1 MIRGRILILAILV
14 VTFGAG
20 FLIWQSGNVYHVVID
35 SVIPT
40 STPAI
45 IHKLIDPNA
54 DIEPQP
60 QLANPP
66 AIVKAIYATGYSAG
80 SAKKVNYLLD
90 ILNTTEVNAIVIDI
104 KDYTGNVAYKTDIP
118 KVNEYDAWERKIPK
132 INALI
137 KQFHDAGVY
146 VIGRV
151 AVFQDQK
158 LVQAR
163 PDLALHSSSTG
174 EVWRDYKKVAWL
186 DTASKEVWDYN
197 IAIAKD
203 ALARG
208 FDEVNFD
215 YIRFASDGNLKDIK
229 YPFFDETTL
238 KHNTVK
244 KFFEYVHQQL
254 PDAQVS
260 GDLFGLVTEDTGDMG
275 IGQHLE
281 DAMGAFNVIAPMTY
295 PSHYASGYRNFTN
308 PANHPYEVMK
318 FAMDSAIARLKAHN
332 DKLAAAQASSTAAI
346 ASSSPSST
354 PTPLKPVDYSSLAKT
369 TFRPWI
375 QDFNLGATYTP
386 EMVRAQINAIYD
398 AGCAPAPSSTPRTA
412 PCSDAITGWMVWN
425 PSNVFTKAALLP
437 Q

>member
-1 MIRGRILILAILV
+1 MVRGRILILAILV

-20 FLIWQSGNVYHVVID
+20 FLIWQSGNVFHIVID
-35 SVIPT
+35 VVAPT
-40 STPAI
+40 STPSLI
-45 IHKLIDPNA
+45 EKLIDPNA

-66 AIVKAIYATGYSAG
+66 AIIKAIYATGYSAG
-80 SAKKVNYLLD
+80 SSKKVNYFTDL
-90 ILNTTEVNAIVIDI
+90 LNTTELNAIVLDI
-104 KDYTGNVAYKTDIP
+104 KDYTGDVSYKTDIP
-118 KVNEYDAWERKIPK
+118 QVNEYGAWEKKIPR
-132 INALI
+132 INSLI
-137 KQFHDAGVY
+137 KRFHDDGVY
-146 VIGRV
+146 VIGRI

-163 PDLALHSSSTG
+163 PDLALRSSSTG
-174 EVWRDYKKVAWL
+174 EIWRDYKKVAWL

-208 FDEVNFD
+208 FDEINFD

-244 KFFEYVHQQL
+244 KFFEYVHKQL
-254 PDAQVS
+254 PDAQIS
-260 GDLFGLVTEDTGDMG
+260 GDLFGLVTEDLGDMG

-281 DAMGAFNVIAPMTY
+281 DAMGAFDVIAPMTY
-295 PSHYASGYRNFTN
+295 PSHYAAGYRNFAN
-308 PANHPYEVMK
+308 PANYPYEVMK

-332 DKLAAAQASSTAAI
+332 EKIAATQASLATTT
-346 ASSSPSST
+346 SSSSVAV
-354 PTPLKPVDYSSLAKT
+354 PTPLQPVDYSSLAKT

-412 PCSDAITGWMVWN
+412 PCSDAISGWLVWN
-425 PSNVFTKAALLP
+425 PSNNYTRAALLP